1 MFKMKPK
8 KRKTKQLP
16 SQPFPLAKRF
26 FGIRANTVVYIQKRL
41 LTDAVEI
48 TNIMDCGWQSNGD
61 MHWLHKPIPTEIKEL
76 LVNGDDVINND
87 MEYENLDEMKSDNQ
101 QDEL

>member
-1 MFKMKPK
+1 
-8 KRKTKQLP
+8 
-16 SQPFPLAKRF
+16 
-26 FGIRANTVVYIQKRL
+26 
-41 LTDAVEI
+41 
-48 TNIMDCGWQSNGD
+48 MDCGWQSNGD

-87 MEYENLDEMKSDNQ
+87 MEYENLDEVKSDNQ